1 MNPIVSGKI
10 STAIT
15 KMTKADALAP
25 IVALE
30 GTVVAGR
37 TYQAY
42 KRGKWDEARER
53 FIEETMGSIVWLSGV
68 GSMNKLGD
76 KIVEKAWSQ
85 F

>member
-1 MNPIVSGKI
+1 MNPIAPRNLSSI
-10 STAIT
+10 IT
-15 KMTKADALAP
+15 TMTKADAMAP

-53 FIEETMGSIVWLSGV
+53 FIEESMGSVVWLCGG

-76 KIVEKAWSQ
+76 
-85 F
+85 